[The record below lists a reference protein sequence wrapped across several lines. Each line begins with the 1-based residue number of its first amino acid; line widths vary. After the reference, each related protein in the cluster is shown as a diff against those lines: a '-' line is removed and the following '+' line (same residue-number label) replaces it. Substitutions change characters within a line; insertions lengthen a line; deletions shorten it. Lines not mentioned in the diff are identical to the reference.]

1 VSQQKDLRNLRNL
14 IGAETVLAECAGVN
28 YTVYVTDSRL
38 LVGKRFSI
46 GEKYVNVPH
55 AEVSTLELITKS
67 LIPPLTYAVLGAI
80 AVFLV
85 WWFPGQA
92 RLSLPQ
98 APFDLLLIGTS
109 AVFLA
114 AIVATWWRIPGDYLI
129 NVNTLDD
136 RDLKLLATYRMMH
149 IAGLFPALVLKWL
162 QISVL
167 AAVSVAISTRVSLV
181 VNLPV
186 VIFIY
191 IAGNLTRFLFPLEGQ
206 GIGTHVLAWVL
217 STFLPYLEIF
227 DLNNATVY
235 QKIAVSGFANDP
247 MAVHLG
253 TIWKYVAFAFGYAV
267 VYVFFALVAG
277 LLLFENRELGG
288 AEG

>member
-1 VSQQKDLRNLRNL
+1 MGLT
-14 IGAETVLAECAGVN
+14 IGAGSLSGERERGTLQYLLAQPVNRAEVLLGKYLGIVLAAGMA
-28 YTVYVTDSRL
+28 TA
-38 LVGKRFSI
+38 I
-46 GEKYVNVPH
+46 
-55 AEVSTLELITKS
+55 
-67 LIPPLTYAVLGAI
+67 LGCVI
-80 AVFLV
+80 M
-85 WWFPGQA
+85 
-92 RLSLPQ
+92 
-98 APFDLLLIGTS
+98 
-109 AVFLA
+109 
-114 AIVATWWRIPGDYLI
+114 VATWWRIPGDYLI

-136 RDLKLLATYRMMH
+136 RDLKLLASYRAMH
-149 IAGLFPALVLKWL
+149 IAGLVPALVLKWF

-186 VIFIY
+186 VIFVY
-191 IAGNLTRFLFPLEGQ
+191 IAGNLTRFLFPLDPRENFFTKAG
-206 GIGTHVLAWVL
+206 AWVL

-235 QKIAVSGFANDP
+235 QKIAVAGFANDP
-247 MAVHLG
+247 MAIHLG
-253 TIWKYVAFAFGYAV
+253 AIWKYVAFAFGYAV